1 MSRSLR
7 NLCLALLLGLVT
19 LAVPGSA
26 LADALVVV
34 TVNSPSHAEG
44 VVTLTARNGGETFSC
59 TIITYTTQHG
69 SCSIDGVPGG
79 HYAVV
84 FTASAGGATDARS
97 VMIAPAGRVEL
108 HLTAP

>member
-7 NLCLALLLGLVT
+7 NLCLAFLFGLLT
-19 LAVPGSA
+19 LALPGSA

-34 TVNSPSHAEG
+34 TVESPSHAEG
-44 VVTLTARNGGETFSC
+44 VVTLTARNGGQAFSC
-59 TIITYTTQHG
+59 TTQHG

-79 HYAVV
+79 HYAVI
-84 FTASAGGATDARS
+84 FTATAGGATDARN

>member
-7 NLCLALLLGLVT
+7 QLSFALALTLFGLA
-19 LAVPGSA
+19 LPGSA

-34 TVNSPSHAEG
+34 SVESPSHAQG
-44 VVTLTARNGGETFSC
+44 VVTLTARAGGRVFSC
-59 TIITYTTQHG
+59 TTDNGT
-69 SCSIDGVPGG
+69 CSVDGVPGG
-79 HYAVV
+79 HYSVV
-84 FTASAGGATDARS
+84 FTTAEGATTDARN